1 MDSDKVLVMDG
12 GRPVEFAHPHQLL
25 QKPNGYFALMVKQ
38 TGATMEAILRK
49 VAKED
54 YEKKFSVKKKWR
66 DYVDT

>member
-1 MDSDKVLVMDG
+1 MDSDKVLVMAA

-25 QKPNGYFALMVKQ
+25 QKPTGHFTNMVKQ
-38 TGATMEAILRK
+38 TGAVMEAILRK

-66 DYVDT
+66 RAVDI